1 MTLFLF
7 RSNRRDGTWLKKFTN
22 ASNYGKFIYI
32 VFGWDTVKTAAI

>member
-22 ASNYGKFIYI
+22 VSNYGKFIYI
-32 VFGWDTVKTAAI
+32 VFGWDTVKTGAI